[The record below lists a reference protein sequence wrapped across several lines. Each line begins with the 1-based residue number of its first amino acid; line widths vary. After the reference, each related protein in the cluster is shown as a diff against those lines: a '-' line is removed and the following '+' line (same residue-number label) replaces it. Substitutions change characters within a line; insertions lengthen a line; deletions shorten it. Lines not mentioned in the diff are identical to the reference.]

1 MIINKVVKNIFK
13 NLLILFFVAITSFSV
28 VSFSAEGSQKYVQIS
43 NQKQTESDKIII
55 YEFFWYGCPHCYN
68 IEPTINQIEDN
79 LKKDTILIKVPVAL
93 RNTWEIHAKA
103 YYTLQQMKLD
113 DDLHEKIFSEIHVN
127 ANRLDTEEKLINF
140 LNDEGHDAQKF
151 SKILNSFGTEIRVKK
166 ASRLANQYQI
176 TSVPTLIINGK
187 YRTSGSYVS
196 SYEELYDVV
205 QLLVDKERLN

>member
-1 MIINKVVKNIFK
+1 MK

-28 VSFSAEGSQKYVQIS
+28 VGFSADGSQKYVQIS

-68 IEPTINQIEDN
+68 IEPTIDQIEAD

-103 YYTLQQMKLD
+103 YYALQQMKLD
-113 DDLHEKIFSEIHVN
+113 DDLHEKIFAEIHVN
-127 ANRLDTEEKLINF
+127 ANRLDTEEKLVNF

>member
-1 MIINKVVKNIFK
+1 MK

-28 VSFSAEGSQKYVQIS
+28 VSFSAEGSQKYIQIS

-68 IEPTINQIEDN
+68 IEPTIDQIEAD

-140 LNDEGHDAQKF
+140 LNDEGHDAEKF

>member
-1 MIINKVVKNIFK
+1 MR
-13 NLLILFFVAITSFSV
+13 NLFIILFVSLMSFSTA
-28 VSFSAEGSQKYVQIS
+28 SYASDSSQKYIQIS

-68 IEPTINQIEDN
+68 IEPTIDKIEAN

-93 RNTWEIHAKA
+93 RDTWEVHAKA
-103 YYTLQQMKLD
+103 YYALQQMKLD

-127 ANRLDTEEKLINF
+127 SNRLDTEEKFINF
-140 LNDEGHDAQKF
+140 LNEEGQDAQKF
-151 SKILNSFGTEIRVKK
+151 SKILNSFGTELRVNK
-166 ASRLANQYQI
+166 ATRLANQYQI

-187 YRTSGSYVS
+187 YRTSGSHVS

-205 QLLVDKERLN
+205 QLLVDKERIN

>member
-1 MIINKVVKNIFK
+1 MK

-28 VSFSAEGSQKYVQIS
+28 VGFSAEGSQKYVQIS

-68 IEPTINQIEDN
+68 IEPTINQIEAD

-103 YYTLQQMKLD
+103 YYALQQMKLD
-113 DDLHEKIFSEIHVN
+113 DDLHEKIFAEIHVN

-187 YRTSGSYVS
+187 YRTSASYVS

>member
-1 MIINKVVKNIFK
+1 MK

-140 LNDEGHDAQKF
+140 LNDQGHDAQKF